1 MNFDTGIRHLLPR
14 YDEMLDVIVRCVP
27 KNSDRILELG
37 CGTGELSLKL
47 LDKYPNAHIVAVD
60 YSPRMLEFAKTK
72 IDAAGYTDRW
82 TEVEVDFGEWANN
95 ADLSPIG
102 DGFNACV
109 SSLAIHHLNDSMKLK
124 LFQKIRKSLNSGGCF
139 WNADPVLPATTELA
153 EVFQE
158 IQQEWA
164 ISQGTTLTE
173 VHATMGISNPHGYS
187 NQNQLAS
194 LSAHLEM
201 LTTANFVPVEF

>member
-1 MNFDTGIRHLLPR
+1 M
-14 YDEMLDVIVRCVP
+14 P
-27 KNSDRILELG
+27 KL
-37 CGTGELSLKL
+37 
-47 LDKYPNAHIVAVD
+47 
-60 YSPRMLEFAKTK
+60 K

-82 TEVEVDFGEWANN
+82 TEIEMDFGEWANN
-95 ADLSPIG
+95 ADLSSPIG

-109 SSLAIHHLNDSMKLK
+109 SSLAIHHLSDSMKLK
-124 LFQKIRKSLNSGGCF
+124 LFQKIRKSLNYGGCF

-153 EVFQE
+153 EVFKH

-173 VHATMGISNPHGYS
+173 VHAKMGTSNSYGYS
-187 NQNQLAS
+187 NQDQLAS

-201 LTTANFVPVEF
+201 LTTANFIPVAVPWKYYKFAVFGGFV